1 MRTAIPEKAAISA
14 PERRGNLGFARSA
27 AWNYAGY
34 AGEVAAGLF
43 LAAFVVRRVP
53 VVEYG
58 LFLFMFALAGALYLL
73 DLGIS
78 NLLVQTYVSAARDD
92 SRQTLSDALSTAFVT
107 LTGLGVIGVAIL
119 CAVSLVLPGPF
130 HIPAVHLREAR
141 IILVLAALTVQA
153 GMSATALDHVYQAF
167 HRFDRLN
174 QLQLIATVARVGL
187 TVWALSAG
195 YGVVMLAVIQ
205 LLITLLRL
213 LALWLGLPSANPN
226 ARLNIRRF
234 SWVLLKDQ
242 FRNCKWSSLDD
253 VSAHLASVSD
263 QAILA
268 AFSSMGAVA
277 IFGVGGKLPRQIEA
291 LVVRGTGVILPAL
304 SLHHLNA
311 DEVRLRTLFVN
322 AHRLIF
328 TAVLPVVVLGCIC
341 ARPLLELWAGIA
353 YVGAAPVMQ
362 WLLIAVF
369 SAVIHYPSG
378 LLLYARGQFKAAARI
393 AAYSSLANIAVSVLL
408 VSRLGAVGL
417 AIGTAVTHAFFN
429 LSWYTPS
436 ACRAA
441 GMSLGA
447 LTKAVI
453 KGTGIQV
460 CLLGAEVGLLC
471 VLFPLLTPA
480 WFVLTGITCG
490 IAYLA
495 LWAVQTAMPMWR
507 DERIRPSALA
517 VAHSQSP
524 EAF

>member
-1 MRTAIPEKAAISA
+1 MRTAISEKAATS
-14 PERRGNLGFARSA
+14 ERIGSPGLARSA

-34 AGEVAAGLF
+34 AGEAVAGVF
-43 LAAFVVRRVP
+43 LVAFVVRHVP
-53 VVEYG
+53 VIEYG

-78 NLLVQTYVSAARDD
+78 NLLVQIYVAAARDD

-107 LTGLGVIGVAIL
+107 LTGLGLIGV
-119 CAVSLVLPGPF
+119 LVLFALSMALPGPF
-130 HIPAVHLREAR
+130 KIPAVYIREAR
-141 IILVLAALTVQA
+141 FILALAALTVQA
-153 GMSATALDHVYQAF
+153 SMSATALDHVYQAF
-167 HRFDRLN
+167 ERYDRLN
-174 QLQLIATVARVGL
+174 QLQLIAMVGRVGL
-187 TVWALSAG
+187 TVLALAAG
-195 YGVVMLAVIQ
+195 YGVVMLAAIQ
-205 LLITLLRL
+205 LLVNALRL
-213 LALWLGLPSANPN
+213 LALWLGLSSINLG
-226 ARLNIRRF
+226 ARLNLRRF
-234 SWVLLKDQ
+234 NWTLLKDLL
-242 FRNCKWSSLDD
+242 RNCRWSSLDD

-277 IFGVGGKLPRQIEA
+277 MFGVGGKLPRQIEN
-291 LVVRGTGVILPAL
+291 LVIKGTVVTLPAL
-304 SLHHLNA
+304 SWHHLNA
-311 DEVRLRTLFVN
+311 DEERLRNLFVN

-328 TAVLPVVVLGCIC
+328 TAVLPVVVLGCVC

-362 WLLIAVF
+362 WLLIAAF

-378 LLLYARGQFKAAARI
+378 LLLYARGQVKAAARI
-393 AAYSSLANIAVSVLL
+393 AVCSSLANIVVSVLL

-417 AIGTAVTHAFFN
+417 AIGTAVTHASFN
-429 LSWYTPS
+429 LCWYTPV

-441 GMSLGA
+441 GINLST

-453 KGTGIQV
+453 KGTGIQA
-460 CLLGAEVGLLC
+460 CLLGVEVVLLC

-480 WFVLTGITCG
+480 WLVLAAITCG

-495 LWAVQTAMPMWR
+495 LWTVQTAMPIWR
-507 DERIRPSALA
+507 DERIRPAALA

-524 EAF
+524 EAS